1 MIMGNPFSHMELTT
15 ADPGAARKFYK
26 KVFDWKLT
34 VLGPDMG
41 NYTLIDTGDK
51 VAGGG
56 MTAPMMPGQPTAWM
70 PYALVES
77 VKKTIGK
84 AEKNGAKILVAF
96 QPIPGNGAI
105 GVFADPTGAAFGVW
119 EKEPKAAAK
128 KKAAKAKKKKK

>member
-1 MIMGNPFSHMELTT
+1 MPNPFAHIELTT
-15 ADPGAARKFYK
+15 ADLGKAKKFYK
-26 KVFDWKLT
+26 KLFDWKLNT
-34 VLGPDMG
+34 LGAEMG

-70 PYALVES
+70 PYALVDS

-84 AEKNGAKILVAF
+84 AEKNGAKILLAY

-105 GVFADPTGAAFGVW
+105 GVFLDPTGAPFGIW
-119 EKEPKAAAK
+119 EKEPKKATAK
-128 KKAAKAKKKKK
+128 KAKKAKKK

>member
-1 MIMGNPFSHMELTT
+1 MANPFAHMELTT
-15 ADPGAARKFYK
+15 PDPAAARKFYK

-56 MTAPMMPGQPTAWM
+56 MTSPMMPGAPTAWM
-70 PYALVES
+70 PYALVDS
-77 VKKTIGK
+77 VKKTSAK
-84 AEKNGAKILVAF
+84 AEKNGAKILVAY

-105 GVFADPTGAAFGVW
+105 GVFLDPTGAAFGIW
-119 EKEPKAAAK
+119 EKEPKKATAK
-128 KKAAKAKKKKK
+128 KAKKK

>member
-1 MIMGNPFSHMELTT
+1 MANPFAHMELTT
-15 ADPGAARKFYK
+15 PDPAAARKFYK

-56 MTAPMMPGQPTAWM
+56 MTSPMMPGAPTAWM
-70 PYALVES
+70 PYALVDS
-77 VKKTIGK
+77 VKKTSAK
-84 AEKNGAKILVAF
+84 AEKNGAKILVAY

-105 GVFADPTGAAFGVW
+105 GVFLDPTGAAFGIW
-119 EKEPKAAAK
+119 EKEPKKAAAK
-128 KKAAKAKKKKK
+128 KAKKAKKK

>member
-15 ADPGAARKFYK
+15 SDPAAARKFYK
-26 KVFDWKLT
+26 KVFDWKLN
-34 VLGPDMG
+34 VMGPEMG

-70 PYALVES
+70 PYALVDS
-77 VKKTIGK
+77 VKKSIAK

-105 GVFADPTGAAFGVW
+105 GVFVDPQGAAFGVW
-119 EKEPKAAAK
+119 EKEKKKPAAK
-128 KKAAKAKKKKK
+128 KAKKAKKK